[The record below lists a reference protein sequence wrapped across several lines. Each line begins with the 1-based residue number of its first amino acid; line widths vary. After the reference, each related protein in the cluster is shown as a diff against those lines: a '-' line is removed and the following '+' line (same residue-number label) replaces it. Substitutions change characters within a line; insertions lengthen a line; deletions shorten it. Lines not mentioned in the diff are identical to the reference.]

1 MAAYEL
7 EKVRSRKPH
16 LDGSNGEVVFTEPQ
30 LTEFAKLPT
39 EEDDDRVAEDL
50 LSEGELSDHEAGDQ
64 KSLIGCEDGGIDS
77 DGVVREYEVALKH
90 LGFGLFHIILL
101 LINGVAIT
109 SDAIEVLSISFVLP
123 VLNSPEEYGVDDTGE
138 AWLSAII
145 FIGMLFGS
153 YIWGSMADIAGRK
166 TTLVAS
172 LTISAA
178 FGFISAFSPWF
189 WLFVLLR
196 FFSGFGY
203 APFFAFI
210 FPRALSPPPPPPPP
224 LFLPI
229 LPPFLTP
236 SSTSSLLLPSFSTH
250 GLSPS
255 LLLYPWSVS
264 LPSHQPSHRPPLSLS
279 LHSLPILAPP
289 PSLCSVGGSLPVVVP
304 YTSEFIRNKYR
315 GPYLGVLAMFWMI
328 GRLLCGAFAWAII
341 PQGNIDIP
349 LGNFTF
355 HSWRLFIAVSALPSF
370 IGAIMYLFL
379 PESPR
384 YLLEVS
390 LGRNSGGK
398 REKRWGG
405 RAGRERRS
413 DGGEG
418 GRKN

>member
-203 APFFAFI
+203 APFLAFI
-210 FPRALSPPPPPPPP
+210 CPRALPPPPPPRSFYLFSLLSLPPPPP
-224 LFLPI
+224 LLFP
-229 LPPFLTP
+229 
-236 SSTSSLLLPSFSTH
+236 
-250 GLSPS
+250 PS
-255 LLLYPWSVS
+255 LPMVCL
-264 LPSHQPSHRPPLSLS
+264 PPLSS
-279 LHSLPILAPP
+279 TFSP
-289 PSLCSVGGSLPVVVP
+289 PSSVSFSSSFTHSWPSPFPLQCRWISSSSSPIYLRVHSEQVPRALPWSSSHVLDDRATAVRGFCLGYHP
-304 YTSEFIRNKYR
+304 TRKYR
-315 GPYLGVLAMFWMI
+315 YSI
-328 GRLLCGAFAWAII
+328 GKLHI
-341 PQGNIDIP
+341 
-349 LGNFTF
+349 
-355 HSWRLFIAVSALPSF
+355 S
-370 IGAIMYLFL
+370 
-379 PESPR
+379 
-384 YLLEVS
+384 
-390 LGRNSGGK
+390 
-398 REKRWGG
+398 
-405 RAGRERRS
+405 
-413 DGGEG
+413 
-418 GRKN
+418 